1 VDLVRDVWQRA
12 LGVHSPPALIPA
24 LVTGVIV
31 LALVVLAWRPL
42 RLLVTICHEAGH
54 AMVGVLAGRRLGGIR
69 LRSDTSGVTVTKGRP
84 SGPGMVATLFAGYPA
99 ASFVGLGAAW
109 MGSRGYAAGLLWL
122 LVLLL
127 GLMLLSIRNIYGALV
142 VLGGGAVVA
151 LASWY
156 APPAVLSFLAVGLA
170 WVFLLGGPRA
180 IGEVMASSTPQSDP
194 GQLARLTHVPRL
206 VWGLL
211 WMAMAL
217 ACLVVGAWLL
227 LPVTPA

>member
-1 VDLVRDVWQRA
+1 MWQRA
-12 LGVHSPPALIPA
+12 LAVHAPPTLIPA
-24 LVTGVIV
+24 LVTGVFV

-42 RLLVTICHEAGH
+42 RIPVTICHEAGH
-54 AMVGVLAGRRLGGIR
+54 AVVGVLAGRRLGGIR
-69 LRSDTSGVTVTKGRP
+69 LRADTSGVTVTKGRP
-84 SGPGMVATLFAGYPA
+84 TGPGMVATLFAGYPA

-109 MGSRGYAAGLLWL
+109 MASRGFAAGLLWL

-127 GLMLLSIRNIYGALV
+127 GLMLLSIRNLYGALV
-142 VLGGGAVVA
+142 VLLGGGAVA

-156 APPAVLSFLAVGLA
+156 APPAVLSFFAVGLA

-194 GQLARLTHVPRL
+194 GQLARLTRVPRV
-206 VWGLL
+206 VWGLV
-211 WMAMAL
+211 WMTLSL

-227 LPVTPA
+227 LPVAAG